1 MTNGSRVQVMN
12 GNADKTAS
20 GMTKNDIKLN
30 PKTGRY
36 VSKAKSAQAKKRM
49 AGNKRMQLRKQA
61 TKEVTKGRRDIK
73 DLFKAG
79 DTRIK
84 RDVRKRYEELL
95 RKNNL
100 PVTIKK
106 SKTVKKRAA
115 TGSKKKPKSRKNK
128 AKRGG
133 WFY

>member
-1 MTNGSRVQVMN
+1 MN

-20 GMTKNDIKLN
+20 GMTKNDIQLN

-36 VSKAKSAQAKKRM
+36 VSKAKSAQAKKKM

-61 TKEVTKGRRDIK
+61 TTEITKGRKDVG

-95 RKNNL
+95 QMNNL
-100 PVTIKK
+100 PVTSSKK
-106 SKTVKKRAA
+106 RNTVKKRPSTA
-115 TGSKKKPKSRKNK
+115 SHKPSR
-128 AKRGG
+128 ARGGG